1 VVLAEISPDVAS
13 KIILSVAIL
22 GGAAL
27 CFFGCRLFKFAL
39 GIAGFACGA
48 AVAACVAL
56 ALTSPDKIQAAQG
69 YPGIIQAL
77 ANSPN
82 RTVLTVWAGAG
93 GVAGAI
99 LSVLMHQ
106 VGVFVL
112 GAWLG
117 TMLANMTMV
126 RATTN
131 SYLIVVAILGLMG
144 GVLALILRK
153 TIMVLSTAFNGAMA
167 LMFGMYA
174 LLKSYRPSEAL
185 TELQKFGN
193 DAYVVLGC
201 TIILGAIGGF
211 VQFVM
216 MPKKEVLYKRAK
228 SDKKDD

>member
-1 VVLAEISPDVAS
+1 VVLAEISPDVVS
-13 KIILSVAIL
+13 KTILSAAIL

-27 CFFGCRLFKFAL
+27 CFFGCRLFKLAL
-39 GIAGFACGA
+39 GVAGFACGA

-56 ALTSPDKIQAAQG
+56 ALSAPDKVQAAQS
-69 YPGIIQAL
+69 YPDIIRAL
-77 ANSPN
+77 VTAPN
-82 RTVLTVWAGAG
+82 QTVLMVWAGAG
-93 GVAGAI
+93 GIAGAI

-126 RATTN
+126 RATTD
-131 SYLIVVAILGLMG
+131 SYLIVVAILSLMG

-153 TIMVLSTAFNGAMA
+153 TIIVLSTALNGAMA

-193 DAYVVLGC
+193 DAYVILGC

-211 VQFVM
+211 VQFIT
-216 MPKKEVLYKRAK
+216 MPKKEVLYRRAK
-228 SDKKDD
+228 PGKKDG